1 MIAFNTTDERQAA
14 LSAAES
20 AYRLWADRHSIDAD
34 EATDAQLAELDR
46 LQAEA
51 EQRAV
56 TALRSTVPPNR

>member
-1 MIAFNTTDERQAA
+1 MIAFNTTEERQAA
-14 LSAAES
+14 LYAAEA
-20 AYRLWADRHSIDAD
+20 AYYAWADRHRIDAD

-56 TALRSTVPPNR
+56 TALRSAHPA